1 MSGQSTLLVWKYD
14 KQFRTNQE
22 YLGNKILAEKTSEKG
37 YDAIISEYVYIDSPE
52 VERAIKLIPDVYDK
66 IKGIG
71 IDLGGG
77 VGCISSTLAKN
88 SNVEKIFC
96 VELVEE
102 VVKLCQPI
110 VKKQI
115 LKDQHEKVISVVG
128 DYNFLELPDNS
139 VDFAI
144 SWDAMHH
151 SQDPIITL
159 QECKRV
165 LNKNGIFIIID
176 RVHNNSTSDDEIER
190 ILNITYDEEFL
201 KKNYRRL
208 DEKLTRKEN
217 GEHEYRFYEWKEFF
231 QKAGFELISNVI
243 IKTKTEENLKLKN
256 DDNVK
261 EIFTEY
267 ELGAFGNRKIVYVL
281 SPLKE

>member
-1 MSGQSTLLVWKYD
+1 MWKYD
-14 KQFRTNQE
+14 KQIIVYQE
-22 YLGNKILAEKTSEKG
+22 YLGNKILAQKTSEKG
-37 YDAIISEYVYIDSPE
+37 YDAIINEYVYIDSPE
-52 VERAIKLIPDVYDK
+52 VEKTMKLIPNVYNK

-88 SNVEKIFC
+88 PNVEKIFC
-96 VELVEE
+96 VELVED

-115 LKDQHEKVISVVG
+115 LKDQHEKVVSVVG

-139 VDFAI
+139 ADFAL

-151 SQDPIITL
+151 SQDLVITL

-165 LNKNGIFIIID
+165 LKKDGIFMIID
-176 RVHNNSTSDDEIER
+176 RAHNNSTSDEEIER
-190 ILNITYDEEFL
+190 ILNITYDKEFL
-201 KKNYRRL
+201 KKNYRKL

-231 QKAGFELISNVI
+231 QKAGFELVSSVI

-256 DDNVK
+256 DDGIK

-267 ELGAFGNRKIVYVL
+267 ELGAFGNRKTVFVL
-281 SPLKE
+281 SPIK

>member
-1 MSGQSTLLVWKYD
+1 MLVWKCD
-14 KQFRTNQE
+14 KHVRTNQE

-37 YDAIISEYVYIDSPE
+37 YDAIISEYVYIDSSE
-52 VERAIKLIPDVYDK
+52 VEKTIKLIPNVYDK
-66 IKGIG
+66 IQGIG
-71 IDLGGG
+71 VDLGGG
-77 VGCISSTLAKN
+77 VGCISSTIAKN
-88 SNVEKIFC
+88 PNVEKIFC

-115 LKDQHEKVISVVG
+115 LKDQYEKVVSVVG

-208 DEKLTRKEN
+208 DEKITRKEN

>member
-1 MSGQSTLLVWKYD
+1 MLVWKCD
-14 KQFRTNQE
+14 KHVRTNQE

-115 LKDQHEKVISVVG
+115 LKDQYEKVVSVVG

-256 DDNVK
+256 DDNIK

-267 ELGAFGNRKIVYVL
+267 ELGAFGNRKIAYVL

>member
-1 MSGQSTLLVWKYD
+1 MLIWKYD
-14 KQFRTNQE
+14 SKFLTGQE

-37 YDAIISEYVYIDSPE
+37 YDAIIDEYVYIDSSE
-52 VERAIKLIPDVYDK
+52 VEKTINLIPDISKK

-88 SNVEKIFC
+88 PNVEKIFC
-96 VELVEE
+96 IELVED

-115 LKDQHEKVISVVG
+115 LKNKHEKVISVVG
-128 DYNFLELPDNS
+128 DYNFLELSDNS

-151 SQDPIITL
+151 SQNLLITL

-165 LNKNGIFIIID
+165 LKKNGIFIIVD
-176 RVHNNSTSDDEIER
+176 RAHNNSTSDKEIER
-190 ILNITYDEEFL
+190 MLNIIYDEDFL
-201 KKNYRRL
+201 RKNYRGL
-208 DEKLTRKEN
+208 DEKITRRDN
-217 GEHEYRFYEWKEFF
+217 GEHEYRFYEWKNFF
-231 QKAGFELISNVI
+231 QKSGFNIISNVI
-243 IKTKTEENLKLKN
+243 LKTRSEENFKLKN
-256 DDNVK
+256 DDNIE
-261 EIFTEY
+261 EIFTDY
-267 ELGAFGNRKIVYVL
+267 ELGAFGNRKIAYVL
-281 SPLKE
+281 SPQK